1 MLKSVLSVLVP
12 EISMIENIDI
22 TNENIDLNS
31 QSALLKQSARCI
43 SYMLRF

>member
-22 TNENIDLNS
+22 TNENMDIT
-31 QSALLKQSARCI
+31 KEK
-43 SYMLRF
+43 

>member
-22 TNENIDLNS
+22 TNENMDITKEKNITYNH
-31 QSALLKQSARCI
+31 CI
-43 SYMLRF
+43 IFK